1 MEAAWVPPLELVARA
16 QVTRLA
22 RELGCADFPAM
33 YRVSVER
40 PDAYWRHLMGFLRI
54 AWSRLPAGY
63 VDLPEGPPF
72 PNWFPGGELNWVDT
86 VLGWG
91 RDPARRGAPAVIAE
105 REDGDVRAA
114 TWAELETRVLGFAA
128 GLRALGLARGDRI
141 GLLMEGGIEAVVSFL
156 GISPPAAFAG
166 AGGRSTSRRSLRRC
180 GPACRS

>member
-1 MEAAWVPPLELVARA
+1 MEAAWVPPPELVARA

-40 PDAYWRHLMGFLRI
+40 PDAYWRHLIGFLRI
-54 AWSRLPAGY
+54 AWSRPPAGY

-91 RDPARRGAPAVIAE
+91 RDYGDVPPLRGVVIGPPAVQMLTVSV
-105 REDGDVRAA
+105 DVAR
-114 TWAELETRVLGFAA
+114 LE
-128 GLRALGLARGDRI
+128 
-141 GLLMEGGIEAVVSFL
+141 
-156 GISPPAAFAG
+156 
-166 AGGRSTSRRSLRRC
+166 
-180 GPACRS
+180 